1 MPGLLP
7 SAHCPAPSPPERNPL
22 TPVLSFTDL
31 WVRTSAQ
38 PHVLTSAAF
47 SFCDTVIYDK
57 KYIFGLHLASG
68 TELLEH
74 LEFPK

>member
-1 MPGLLP
+1 MPGLLS

-57 KYIFGLHLASG
+57 KYIFGLPLASG